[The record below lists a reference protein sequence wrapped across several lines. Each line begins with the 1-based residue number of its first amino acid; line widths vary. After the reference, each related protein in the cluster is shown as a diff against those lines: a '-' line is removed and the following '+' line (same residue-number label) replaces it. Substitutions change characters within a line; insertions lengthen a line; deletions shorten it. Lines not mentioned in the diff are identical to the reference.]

1 MSEETIE
8 QAHERYARAAHRVQT
23 AIAFTPRNPDPDA
36 EFKHTRVG
44 IDMSKADQGGLARLL
59 IQKGIFT
66 ELEYIQ
72 AMADGA
78 EREAELQERHL
89 SDILGAKIKTV

>member
-1 MSEETIE
+1 MSGETIE
-8 QAHERYARAAHRVQT
+8 EARARYSRAAHRVQS

-59 IQKGIFT
+59 IAKGVFT

-78 EREAELQERHL
+78 EREADMQERLL
-89 SDILGAKIKTV
+89 SEALGRNVKTV

>member
-8 QAHERYARAAHRVQT
+8 EARARYTRAAHRVQS

-36 EFKHTRVG
+36 EFKNTRVG

-59 IQKGIFT
+59 IAKGVFT
-66 ELEYIQ
+66 ELEYAQ
-72 AMADGA
+72 ALAYGA
-78 EREAELQERHL
+78 ELEAEMHERLL
-89 SDILGAKIKTV
+89 SEALGMDVKTV